1 MQTGTRWKLK
11 VLVQAV
17 LAHLPG
23 GEKINHQL
31 QRSSGRARPDYV
43 ARRMAELAQAFDVLK
58 AQHSIKDAVV
68 VEVGTGWD
76 ALPTLCLSG
85 EGAARI
91 HTYDHVRHLRF
102 DLVRDA
108 AAAAVSFSPAWKSL
122 AAVSSCEGLSD
133 ALESARVSYTA
144 PGDAARTG
152 LADNSVDIYFSY
164 AVLEHVPEQ
173 AARDI
178 FMEARRVLK
187 LDGVFYAMIGLHDH
201 YNGFDPRV
209 SKINFLRYPEWLW
222 RLMVQN
228 KISYHN
234 RLRERDFL
242 DMLGECGAVMSVV
255 NSTID
260 PADLEAL
267 NSMRIDRRFER
278 FTPEELATT
287 RTEIIARFPAGG
299 RS

>member
-1 MQTGTRWKLK
+1 VSNSTD
-11 VLVQAV
+11 
-17 LAHLPG
+17 LP
-23 GEKINHQL
+23 
-31 QRSSGRARPDYV
+31 
-43 ARRMAELAQAFDVLK
+43 
-58 AQHSIKDAVV
+58 
-68 VEVGTGWD
+68 D
-76 ALPTLCLSG
+76 AL
-85 EGAARI
+85 
-91 HTYDHVRHLRF
+91 
-102 DLVRDA
+102 DA
-108 AAAAVSFSPAWKSL
+108 
-122 AAVSSCEGLSD
+122 
-133 ALESARVSYTA
+133 ARVSYIA

-164 AVLEHVPEQ
+164 AVLEHVPVQ

-187 LDGVFYAMIGLHDH
+187 PDGVFYAMIGLHDH

-222 RLMVQN
+222 GVMVQN

-242 DMLGECGAVMSVV
+242 DMLKECGAVASVV

-260 PADLEAL
+260 PADLESL
-267 NSMRIDRRFER
+267 KSMKIDRRFER
-278 FTPEELATT
+278 YSFEELATT
-287 RTEIIARFPAGG
+287 RTEIIARFSVCG